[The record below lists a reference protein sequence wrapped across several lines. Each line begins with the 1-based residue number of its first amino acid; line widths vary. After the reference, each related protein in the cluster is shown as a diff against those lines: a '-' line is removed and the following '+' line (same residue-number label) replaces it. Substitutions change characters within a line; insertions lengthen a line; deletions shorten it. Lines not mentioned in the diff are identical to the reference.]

1 MIRSRVA
8 LGMCLAEGASLSTA
22 ETVPGESPTCAA
34 TDLSVTALPFVS
46 AVLLICV
53 MSTSCGSLAGPTQR
67 YLEGGMG
74 RPTMAFGASHYRAT
88 RTGRNYFRVS
98 HRSPSG
104 QEKARTRVLNLLE
117 TPERAATLAC
127 SDSIKTSSEEL
138 VNTSK
143 PLRAAVFS
151 WRNTF

>member
-22 ETVPGESPTCAA
+22 ETVPGESPTWAA

-46 AVLLICV
+46 AVFLICV
-53 MSTSCGSLAGPTQR
+53 MSPSCGNLAGPVQR
-67 YLEGGMG
+67 HLEDGFG

-88 RTGRNYFRVS
+88 RTGRKYFHGS
-98 HRSPSG
+98 YGSPCG

-127 SDSIKTSSEEL
+127 SDSIKTSSEVL

-143 PLRAAVFS
+143 PLRGTLFS